1 MHLKWNL
8 TRYLKGNE
16 KSSFRNVNSK
26 RKTRENVCQPL
37 NERVHATKEH
47 GECQGTGFH
56 KSQASETRE
65 KVRIK
70 EEKNPT
76 REHLINVDICN
87 STGCQGMH
95 P

>member
-37 NERVHATKEH
+37 NEREYMLQRNMENAKVLAFINPRPLRQETKS
-47 GECQGTGFH
+47 GLR
-56 KSQASETRE
+56 KR
-65 KVRIK
+65 RILLG
-70 EEKNPT
+70 N
-76 REHLINVDICN
+76 I
-87 STGCQGMH
+87 
-95 P
+95 